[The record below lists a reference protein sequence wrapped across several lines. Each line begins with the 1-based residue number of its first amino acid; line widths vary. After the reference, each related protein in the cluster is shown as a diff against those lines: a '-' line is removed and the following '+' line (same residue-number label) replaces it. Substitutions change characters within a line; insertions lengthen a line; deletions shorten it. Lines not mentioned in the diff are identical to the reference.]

1 MYVYI
6 YIFMIYGK
14 TGKESGDFPASHVWF
29 AKGTCFNLK
38 PIYLIFFHSG
48 PQKDAETY
56 FQDVIDDAE
65 IKSPDF
71 HGIFGIYG

>member
-1 MYVYI
+1 LI
-6 YIFMIYGK
+6 C
-14 TGKESGDFPASHVWF
+14 
-29 AKGTCFNLK
+29 KGYLFQSQTNLSD
-38 PIYLIFFHSG
+38 FFHSG